1 MAIEKNNFKVSRLDS
16 EFSPSSRKSMSSDED
31 ELQQRS
37 SAAESD
43 DDDEFDDA
51 DSGAGSDDFD
61 LLELGETGVEFCQ
74 VGNQT
79 CSIPFELYDIP
90 SLEDILSVD
99 VWNECLSEEEQFG
112 LTKYLPDMDQ
122 ETFMITLKELF
133 TGCNFHF
140 GSPVKQLFHMLKGGL
155 CEPRVALYR
164 EGLNF
169 FQKRQHY
176 NLLRKHQNSMV
187 SNLCQIR
194 DAWLNCKGYSIEER
208 LRVLNIMRIQKSLMG
223 EKMED
228 MEADSSERESG
239 EGLRS
244 DKIKDRKTAQKM
256 ARYSPYGV
264 DTSVELA
271 SKGRSSAM
279 DLAKYGKQN
288 PKGILKLAGS
298 KTPSAKELAN
308 HSGPYSSAVALP
320 RQHKAVGDDAGAALR
335 IRDQFISGDDVE
347 DATYGFDIQ
356 RDRNVSRGSSM
367 DRSGVFKVGKN
378 HDLLRGDELNTDS
391 LMGLP
396 LSSKADVYAYGR
408 NRSGNLLSEAN
419 VLTAK
424 PPNLRAPYEF
434 GKKAKYPENIHQF
447 TAGDQ
452 MKSLKARLPQP
463 PLRGD
468 QADLSERAE
477 PFWHKRTEGDTFS
490 MDSPLRADD
499 WNARSKKWKLGRE
512 PPDLNHKSYRASP
525 PQRNARFISSEFR
538 AKPLQE
544 KMRDKRMQNGGSE
557 MAALKGNRMFVK
569 NEDTESDSS
578 EQFDDDE
585 DSNPLLRR
593 KLAYP
598 RGAME
603 TSPSLL
609 NPTLEAKGTKYAK
622 KEVKESFQAL
632 DGINYSSKMGGFA
645 EHGHMR
651 NRENYSSKAKQKG
664 KMRDN
669 SPLHNSSTR
678 AFKERYIPG
687 LSKFND
693 EGDDYDEQKQIYKLG
708 KNAQFQGEAGESL
721 HTPSWK
727 VYTGKQKREVAH
739 DHSVPESRYFVDEE
753 DDSLGMQFLGNGG
766 GRGNIRKKD
775 QNIEEYVSDRH
786 ERIEVPLL
794 GCNMMAKK
802 RQGKEDV
809 SDTGRGDEGGDLQ
822 SNHKQLI
829 VDSSSFKKKAK
840 RKLENETVSSDVEI
854 SEQPITEMG
863 ATDMEP
869 ETRPQ
874 KKPFTPITPTVHTG
888 FSFSIIHLLS
898 AVRLAMITAVPEGTV
913 GESVDEPNKTHE
925 GAVNG
930 VLSCEK
936 PDVNNL
942 ELAGEMNM
950 PFLTVQEIVN
960 RVSLNP
966 GDPCILETQ
975 EPLQD
980 LVRGV
985 LRIFS
990 SKTAPLGAKG
1000 WKTLVAFEKATKS
1013 WSWTGPVSQSSS
1025 DHDANEEVIYPEAW
1039 GLPHK
1044 MLVKLVDSFA
1054 NWLKCG
1060 QDTIQQIGILPAP
1073 PLELM
1078 QLNLDEKE
1086 RFRDLRAQK
1095 SLNTI
1100 SPSSEVVRA
1109 YFRKEEVLR
1118 YSIPDRAFS
1127 YTAADGKKSI
1137 VAPLRRCGGKP
1148 TSKARDHFMLKRD
1161 RPPHVTILCLV
1172 RDAAARLPGSIGTR
1186 ADVCTLIRDSQYIV
1200 EDVSDAQVN
1209 QVVSGALDR
1218 LHYERDP
1225 CVQFDGE
1232 RKLWVYLHRER
1243 EEEDFEDDG
1252 TSSTKKWKRQKK
1264 DAGDLPDQGAVTV
1277 AYHGTEEQTGYDMC
1291 SDLNVE
1297 PSCLDD
1303 MQQDVEDNTDT
1314 NNGSEQDEMRQG
1326 NPMLWEG
1333 HGLNPICENKLLCQE
1348 NSTNEDFDDE
1358 TFGRERTVGLLSA
1371 SLLHSTPSTFPSDR
1385 IVVPGQGD

>member
-37 SAAESD
+37 SAAESE

-79 CSIPFELYDIP
+79 CSIPFELYDLP

-356 RDRNVSRGSSM
+356 RDRNVSRGSST

-447 TAGDQ
+447 TARDQ

-477 PFWHKRTEGDTFS
+477 PFWHKRTEGDTFP

-525 PQRNARFISSEFR
+525 PQMNARFISSEFR

-598 RGAME
+598 SGAME

-609 NPTLEAKGTKYAK
+609 NPTLEAKRTKYAK

-693 EGDDYDEQKQIYKLG
+693 EGDDYDEQKQIYPLG
-708 KNAQFQGEAGESL
+708 QNAQFQGEAGESL

-727 VYTGKQKREVAH
+727 VYTGKQKREVGH

-863 ATDMEP
+863 ATDMEQ

-898 AVRLAMITAVPEGTV
+898 AVRLAMITAVPE
-913 GESVDEPNKTHE
+913 
-925 GAVNG
+925 
-930 VLSCEK
+930 
-936 PDVNNL
+936 
-942 ELAGEMNM
+942 
-950 PFLTVQEIVN
+950 
-960 RVSLNP
+960 
-966 GDPCILETQ
+966 
-975 EPLQD
+975 
-980 LVRGV
+980 
-985 LRIFS
+985 
-990 SKTAPLGAKG
+990 
-1000 WKTLVAFEKATKS
+1000 
-1013 WSWTGPVSQSSS
+1013 
-1025 DHDANEEVIYPEAW
+1025 
-1039 GLPHK
+1039 
-1044 MLVKLVDSFA
+1044 
-1054 NWLKCG
+1054 
-1060 QDTIQQIGILPAP
+1060 DTIQQIGILPAP

-1333 HGLNPICENKLLCQE
+1333 HGLNPMCENKLLCQE

-1371 SLLHSTPSTFPSDR
+1371 SLL
-1385 IVVPGQGD
+1385 